1 MKQKIFL
8 TLSLIALMVITF
20 SACTT
25 NNQEAEITNPMEKKE
40 SLAAIEEQ
48 LGFTFTSLPDVADDL
63 TYFTIAQ
70 TTAQASFIDDSLEY
84 TTRKGPITDVDI
96 SGVYTNFANG
106 QTIMDE
112 RDNVVFYQYNDNKEG
127 LATWQTDNHSYSLL
141 CLEDFDL
148 QTMKK
153 LVNAIS

>member
-8 TLSLIALMVITF
+8 TLSLVALMLISF
-20 SACTT
+20 SACTAKD
-25 NNQEAEITNPMEKKE
+25 QEAEITNPMAEKE

-48 LGFTFTSLPDVADDL
+48 IGFTFDSLPNGADDL

-70 TTAQASFIDDSLEY
+70 ATAQVSFIYDSLEY
-84 TTRKGPITDVDI
+84 TSRKGPITDVDI

-112 RDNVVFYQYNDNKEG
+112 RDNLIFYQYNDNKEG
-127 LATWQTDNHSYSLL
+127 LATWQTDSYSYSLL

-148 QTMKK
+148 DTMKN